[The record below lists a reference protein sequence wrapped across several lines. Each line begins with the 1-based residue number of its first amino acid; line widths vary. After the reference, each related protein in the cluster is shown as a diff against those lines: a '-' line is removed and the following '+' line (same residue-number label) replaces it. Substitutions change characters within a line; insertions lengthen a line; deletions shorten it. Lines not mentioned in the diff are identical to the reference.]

1 MRHFRKHPARTRRS
15 RRGISLAEVVISTL
29 IVGLMIAPAL
39 HSTGSALRA
48 SRATSHRVQGI
59 RLAEALMSE
68 ILATRYS
75 EPDDT
80 PVFGVEG
87 TEAAG
92 STGPRTLWDDVDDFY
107 QWNAS
112 PPQATDGT
120 VLPNLTGWRRRVEI
134 VNVDPDD
141 LTTALTNTDDRGVKR
156 ITVTVEKD
164 SQKMAELVAIQTTAW
179 LDMIPEP
186 GNDQT
191 TGSTP
196 PNVNSPPVAAATRTP
211 SSGTTSVNVSF
222 DASGSNDPDG
232 NMLTYTWDFGD
243 GNDGSGQTTSH
254 AYYNYGE
261 STIVRTATLTVT
273 DIWGAQDTTTLT
285 VTIYGDD

>member
-1 MRHFRKHPARTRRS
+1 MRRSTRQSTRTRTS
-15 RRGISLAEVVISTL
+15 RRGLTLTEVIISTL
-29 IVGLMIAPAL
+29 IVGLMVVSAL
-39 HSTGSALRA
+39 RSTGAALRA
-48 SRATSHRVQGI
+48 SRATSCRVRGV

-68 ILATRYS
+68 LLATRYE

-80 PVFGVEG
+80 PAFGVEG
-87 TEAAG
+87 TEAAAG
-92 STGPRTLWDDVDDFY
+92 TGPRTLWDDVDDYY
-107 QWNAS
+107 QWDAS

-120 VLPNLTGWRRRVEI
+120 ALPNLTGWRRRVEI
-134 VNVDPDD
+134 VHVDPDD
-141 LTTALTNTDDRGVKR
+141 LSTALGNTDDRGIKR

-164 SQKMAELVAIQTTAW
+164 GEEIAELVAIQTTAW

-196 PNVNSPPVAAATRTP
+196 PDVNNPPTAAATRTP
-211 SSGTTSVNVSF
+211 SSGETTVNVSF
-222 DASGSNDPDG
+222 DASSSCDPDG
-232 NMLTYTWDFGD
+232 NMLAYSWDFGD
-243 GNDGSGQTTSH
+243 GENGSGQTTSH
-254 AYYNYGE
+254 TYYNWGE
-261 STIVRTATLTVT
+261 NTIVRTATLTVT

>member
-1 MRHFRKHPARTRRS
+1 MRHSTKHPARTRPP
-15 RRGISLAEVVISTL
+15 RRGVSLAEVVISTL
-29 IVGLMIAPAL
+29 LVGLLIAPAL

-48 SRATSHRVQGI
+48 SRATSHRVRGT

-87 TEAAG
+87 SEPAANA
-92 STGPRTLWDDVDDFY
+92 GPRTLWDDVDDFY
-107 QWNAS
+107 QWDAS

-120 VLPNLTGWRRRVEI
+120 TLPNLTGWRRRVEI
-134 VNVDPDD
+134 VHVDPDD
-141 LTTALTNTDDRGVKR
+141 LTTALANTDDRGIKR
-156 ITVTVEKD
+156 ITVTVEED
-164 SQKMAELVAIQTTAW
+164 GQKMAELVAVQTTAW

-196 PNVNSPPVAAATRTP
+196 PNVNNPPVASATRTP
-211 SSGTTSVNVSF
+211 SSGTGTVNVSF
-222 DASGSNDPDG
+222 DASGSSDPDG
-232 NMLTYTWDFGD
+232 NLLIYTWDFGD
-243 GNDGSGQTTSH
+243 GGTGSGQTPTH
-254 AYYNYGE
+254 TYYNSSG

-273 DIWGAQDTTTLT
+273 DVYGGQDTTTLT
-285 VTIYGDD
+285 ITVYSN